1 MMPDGYCWLCG
12 KWGHLEKH
20 HIFGGNPN
28 RKLSEKYGLTVLLCG
43 ESCHRNGE
51 KAAHKCA
58 ETAQRLH
65 EYGQLKFMQEQKA
78 SVEDF
83 RRVFGKNYLEEK

>member
-1 MMPDGYCWLCG
+1 MPDGYCWLCG

-28 RKLSEKYGLTVLLCG
+28 RKLSEKYGLTVFLCG

-65 EYGQLKFMQEQKA
+65 EYGQRKFMQEQNA
-78 SVEDF
+78 SIEDF